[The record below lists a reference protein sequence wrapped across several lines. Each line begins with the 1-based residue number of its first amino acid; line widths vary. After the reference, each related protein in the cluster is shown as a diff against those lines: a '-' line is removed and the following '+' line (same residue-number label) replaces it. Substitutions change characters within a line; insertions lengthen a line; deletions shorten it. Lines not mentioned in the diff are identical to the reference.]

1 MSEMGKKVTLVVG
14 AGPGTGAAISERFAR
29 AGHVV
34 VVTRRR
40 GDETA
45 SLVEKIKQ
53 TGGVAYGLGC
63 DARNEQ
69 AVMELVEKVE
79 RDVGPIQVAV
89 HNIGPNIRFLIRET
103 TVQKYYKVWEMA
115 ALSAF
120 LVGREVAKSMVP
132 RGEGTIL
139 FTGATASVRG
149 GSGFAAFAG
158 AMHAKRALSQSMA
171 RELGPKGIHVAH
183 VVIDGVI
190 DTELVRERFSDVI
203 EARPPD
209 GILNP
214 ADIAETYYQL
224 HRQPRSS
231 WTYEIDLRPWVEP
244 W

>member
-1 MSEMGKKVTLVVG
+1 MSEIGKKVTLVVG
-14 AGPGTGAAISERFAR
+14 AGPGTGGAISERFAR
-29 AGHVV
+29 AGYVV

-45 SLVEKIKQ
+45 SLVEKIEQ
-53 TGGVAYGLGC
+53 AGGVAYGLGC
-63 DARNEQ
+63 DARNEH
-69 AVMELVEKVE
+69 AVVELVEKIE
-79 RDVGPIQVAV
+79 KDIGPIQVAV
-89 HNIGPNIRFLIRET
+89 HNVGPNIRFPIQET

-120 LVGREVAKSMVP
+120 LVGREAAKFMVP

-149 GSGFAAFAG
+149 GNGFAAFAG

-190 DTELVRERFSDVI
+190 DTALVRERFADVI
-203 EARPPD
+203 ESRPPD

-214 ADIAETYYQL
+214 GDIAENYYRL
-224 HRQPRSS
+224 HLQSRSS
-231 WTYEIDLRPWVEP
+231 WTHEIDLRPWIEE